1 MSFIVQSV
9 DLTAQDMPVMI
20 EYVTAPPYYTG
31 VTYSWNITNY
41 DSYVTYTVSTTNGSV
56 SLAGVQIV
64 YTPSTSGSGGFT
76 VNGRNI
82 PLTISSPYFI
92 ATLSSVTGD
101 QARGVALDSSGNIYV
116 VGFSGASNNIQLA
129 KYNSTGTIQWQYEL
143 SGASIENGFSIAV
156 DSSSNVYVVGT
167 ITVSGTSNMAVAK
180 YNSAGTLQW
189 QRQLGVPGSADSP
202 GYAVAVDGSGNV
214 YVGGSSDWDTGNAN
228 FVLAKYNSSG
238 TLQWEVYFGG
248 SSVDEIYALAVDSSS
263 NVYATGIS
271 ANELE
276 IVKYDSS
283 GTVLF
288 QRRLYSAAVDRGYGV
303 ALDSSG
309 NIYVVGSTA
318 VSGTNDL
325 LIAKY
330 NNSGVIQWQQ
340 RLGDAGSDIGYG
352 IAVDSSAN
360 VYVTGVANN
369 DLQIAKYNTSG
380 TIQWQRN
387 ISSAG
392 NDTGYGIAAT
402 NAGGIVV
409 VGTSTA
415 SGTND
420 ILIAKLPDDGS
431 KTGTYTV
438 GGISLTYAVST
449 LTDTAAGLTD
459 AATTRGTG
467 ASTVTDSAGTLTSAA
482 SSLTSATTA
491 I

>member
-41 DSYVTYTVSTTNGSV
+41 DSYVNYTVSTTNGTV
-56 SLAGVQIV
+56 SIAGVQIV

-76 VNGRNI
+76 VNERDI
-82 PLTISSPYFI
+82 PLTILNRYFI
-92 ATLSSVTGD
+92 ATLSSVTSD
-101 QARGVALDSSGNIYV
+101 IARGVALDSSGNICV
-116 VGFSGASNNIQLA
+116 VGYSGASNNIQLA
-129 KYNSTGTIQWQYEL
+129 KYNSSGVIQWQYEL
-143 SGASIENGFSIAV
+143 SGASIENGYSIAV
-156 DSSSNVYVVGT
+156 DSSSNVYVVGA
-167 ITVSGTSNMAVAK
+167 IEVSGTNSIAVAK
-180 YNSAGTLQW
+180 YNSAGILQW
-189 QRQLGVPGSADSP
+189 QRQLGNPGVADSP
-202 GYAVAVDGSGNV
+202 GYAVTVDSSGNV
-214 YVGGSSDWDTGNAN
+214 YVGGSSDNRAGNPDFA
-228 FVLAKYNSSG
+228 LAKYNSSG
-238 TLQWEVYFGG
+238 TIQWQVYLGG
-248 SSVDEIYALAVDSSS
+248 EGVDEIYGIVVDSFA
-263 NVYATGIS
+263 NVYVTGIS
-271 ANELE
+271 SNDLL
-276 IVKYDSS
+276 IVKYDTS

-288 QRRLYSAAVDRGYGV
+288 QRRLFSAAFDRGLGV
-303 ALDSSG
+303 ALDNSG
-309 NIYVVGSTA
+309 NIYIVGSTA
-318 VSGTNDL
+318 VSGTNI

-330 NNSGVIQWQQ
+330 NNSGVIQWQRQ
-340 RLGDAGSDIGYG
+340 LGGAGTDIGYG
-352 IAVDSSAN
+352 IVVDSSAN

-369 DLQIAKYNTSG
+369 DLQIAKYDTNG

-392 NDTGYGIAAT
+392 TDTGYGVAAN
-402 NAGGIVV
+402 NAGEIIV

-420 ILIAKLPDDGS
+420 MLIAKLPDNGT

-449 LTDTAAGLTD
+449 LTDAASALTD
-459 AATTRGTG
+459 AATARATG
-467 ASTVTDSAGTLTSAA
+467 VSTLIDSAGTLTSAA